1 MIYFLLFVI
10 GTFIAETLAG
20 NKTNLAENLEKIGFR
35 FVQPGEIPQALLSG
49 NIVHC

>member
-10 GTFIAETLAG
+10 GTFIAETLAE

-49 NIVHC
+49 NKVYC